1 LELLNPDEAAAL
13 VESGDTITVSGC
25 VSSMVPE
32 EVLKALELRFLAS
45 GEPNQLTEIHP
56 WLYGAEDGTGLNRWA
71 HDGFLKRSI
80 GSCYILPATSKTS
93 QINRMVLS
101 DGLEAYCWPGNAI
114 FQMLRAVGAGRS
126 GFLTEIGLDTFAD
139 PRRTGGRLNSRTVE
153 ELVQLVEVDGREH
166 LFYPSIPIDVAVIRA
181 STADT
186 DGNVFCDEEGRT
198 EGILLQATAA
208 HNCGGL
214 VIAQVKHLVEAGTMH
229 PLLAEVPGVLVDV
242 VVVCEDTH
250 QFEYGPLQGDLPA
263 TTGARRVPL
272 PKFEDV
278 PFGPRKI
285 IVRRALTEVKS
296 GHVVNIGAGVPF
308 GLLPVAEEEGVGHQ
322 IQWSVEH
329 GVLGGRPFGAC
340 SWNPTSIHSPAW
352 LLDFY
357 HGGGLDQAFLALP
370 EVDAAGNVNVGRLD
384 DQLPGTGGFTD
395 IASSARKVSFLGT
408 MTSDGLETVMRDG
421 NLVITREGRTRKF
434 VPNCQMVCFSGK
446 KARERGCDVKY
457 ITERAVFSLGPQ
469 GLVLDEVAPGI
480 DIQTQILDLCDFPVE
495 VSPNIVTMDSR
506 LFQEEK
512 MNLQLVDP
520 PRRRRTFIKSS

>member
-1 LELLNPDEAAAL
+1 LELLNADEAAAL

-32 EVLKALELRFLAS
+32 EVLKALELRFLAT

-101 DGLEAYCWPGNAI
+101 GGLEAYCWPGNAI

-153 ELVQLVEVDGREH
+153 ELIQLVEVDGREH
-166 LFYPSIPIDVAVIRA
+166 LFYPSIPIDVAVVRA

-272 PKFEDV
+272 PKFEEV

-308 GLLPVAEEEGVGHQ
+308 GLLPVAEEEGVGDR
-322 IQWSVEH
+322 IQWSIEH

-408 MTSDGLETVMRDG
+408 MTSDGLETAVRDG
-421 NLVITREGRTRKF
+421 NLVIAREGRTRKF
-434 VPNCQMVCFSGK
+434 VPDCQMVCFSGQR
-446 KARERGCDVKY
+446 ARERGSEVKY
-457 ITERAVFSLGPQ
+457 ITERAVFSLGPH

-495 VSPNIVTMDSR
+495 VSPNIVSMDSR
-506 LFQEEK
+506 LFREDK
-512 MNLQLVDP
+512 MNLQLADT
-520 PRRRRTFIKSS
+520 PRRRRTLIKSR